1 MLKQTLLRKSPIPTS
16 RVSPVLRQTT
26 SVLRV
31 FRKLVIQVWTPLG
44 LMRVRC
50 EMHSVILVKGD

>member
-1 MLKQTLLRKSPIPTS
+1 MLKQTLLRKSPISTS
-16 RVSPVLRQTT
+16 HVSLVLRKTT

-44 LMRVRC
+44 LMRVWC